1 MAKIKH
7 NNFLDTVDEV
17 FTDAKNM
24 GVLHLYTEGDELTGR
39 HIHIKGRKLFHFG
52 TTGYL
57 GLEQDERLKDAA
69 IDAIRKYGTQF
80 PLSKSYISHPLYKSL
95 EEKVQEIYG
104 YPVIITKNSTLGHLG
119 VIPGVVRDEDGVI
132 LDHQVHWSVQN
143 AAQLLKPRGIPV
155 EMIRHSRLDMLED
168 KIKELSTRC
177 RKIWYMADGVYSMY
191 GDCAPIPELLALS
204 EKYPQ
209 LYLYFDDVHGMSWAG
224 KNGAGYVMS
233 KIRELPPNVVVFGT
247 LSKTFGASGAIC
259 VCADLQMHTRIKTF
273 GGPLTFSAQLEPA
286 SVGAA
291 IASADIHLSPE
302 IYTLQEQLSD
312 RTTYFNYLLKQTD
325 LPLVEENECPVFYI
339 GTGMP
344 ITGYNFVNRLMDE
357 GYYVNLG
364 IYPAVPVKNTGV
376 RITISRH
383 NEKEDMKGLVEAMV
397 RQYPKSLED
406 THTTKNKVRAAF
418 KMPFLQDQDAEKT
431 LKPEGLHVQHERS
444 IAKVSKEEWNNLLG
458 KRSVFDWDGLEF
470 LEQCFAGNEKPEHN
484 ASFHYFIIRD
494 AAQKPVLAT
503 FLTVGLWKEDMLAP
517 ASVSIQLE
525 EKRKT
530 DPYYLTTQ
538 VAAMGSLF
546 TEGQHYYL
554 DQDHPQWQD
563 ALRVLLNIIDS
574 QEGLRDTSMT
584 VLRDMEEN
592 MALNEML
599 HKSGFVKIHMPES
612 CIVQNLNWED
622 EEGYLATLS
631 SRSRKHFRQDI
642 KPFEKFFDVEIKA
655 SATEAEID
663 VYYELFENVRKRNFD
678 LNTFAFPRGLFTRI
692 SQHPH
697 WEFMVMYLKPEYDTR
712 PGRVPVGVMFC
723 YKNMGHTYVPSF
735 IGMDYDFT
743 QEFQIYRQMLYQT
756 ILRARALN
764 FQKIDFGLS
773 ASFEKKKVGAEVIEK
788 YAYVQAKDNFSMEL
802 MGVMQKK

>member
-57 GLEQDERLKDAA
+57 GLEQDERLKEAA

-80 PLSKSYISHPLYKSL
+80 PLSKSYISHPLYKTL
-95 EEKVQEIYG
+95 EEKVEEMYG

-155 EMIRHSRLDMLED
+155 EMIRHSNMNMLED

-191 GDCAPIPELLALS
+191 GDCAPVAELLALS

-224 KNGAGYVMS
+224 KNGTGYVMS
-233 KIRELPPNVVVFGT
+233 KIQELPPNVLVFGT

-259 VCADLQMHTRIKTF
+259 ICSDNQMHARIKTF

-325 LPLVEENECPVFYI
+325 LPLVEENECPVFYV

-344 ITGYNFVNRLMDE
+344 VTGYNFVNRLMDE

-376 RITISRH
+376 RLTISRH

-397 RQYPKSLED
+397 RQYPKALED
-406 THTTKNKVRAAF
+406 THTSKNKVRAAF
-418 KMPFLQDQDAEKT
+418 KMPFVDDVEKT
-431 LKPEGLHVQHERS
+431 VKNDGLMVQHERS
-444 IAKVSKEEWNNLLG
+444 IAKIGKVEWNSMLG

-470 LEQCFAGNEKPEHN
+470 LEQSFTNNEQPEHN
-484 ASFHYFIIRD
+484 SAFHYFVIRD

-503 FLTVGLWKEDMLAP
+503 FFTVGLWKEDILAP
-517 ASVSIQLE
+517 ASVSVQLE
-525 EKRKT
+525 EKRKN
-530 DPYYLTTQ
+530 DPYYLTSQ
-538 VAAMGSLF
+538 VTAMGSLF

-554 DQDHPQWQD
+554 DQAHPQWQD
-563 ALRVLLNIIDS
+563 ALRTLLNIIDT
-574 QEGLRDTSMT
+574 QVEFRDTSMT

-592 MALNEML
+592 QALNEML

-612 CIVQNLNWED
+612 CIVQNMNWED
-622 EEGYLATLS
+622 EEGYLNTLS

-642 KPFEKFFDVEIKA
+642 KPFEKFFDVETRSSA
-655 SATEAEID
+655 SEAEID
-663 VYYELFENVRKRNFD
+663 VFYELFEQVRKRNFD
-678 LNTFAFPRGLFTRI
+678 LNTFSFPRQLFTRI
-692 SQHPH
+692 SDNPN
-697 WEFMVMYLKPEYDTR
+697 WEFIVMYLKPEYDQR
-712 PGRVPVGVMFC
+712 PGRTPVGVMFC
-723 YKNMGHTYVPSF
+723 YKNLGHTYVPSF
-735 IGMDYDFT
+735 IGMDYNYT

-788 YAYVQAKDNFSMEL
+788 YAYIQAKDNFSMEL
-802 MGVMQKK
+802 MGVMQNK